1 MEDIQ
6 ELIPQRPP
14 MLMLDQLISCEGP
27 KAKGSL
33 LVKEENVFL
42 MNGQLTESGMIE
54 AIAQTAAARTGWLMK
69 NPGPVEDV
77 RIPVGVIGSIKDFRL
92 HYLPMVN
99 EEINTQIEVVHEFM
113 NASIVKG
120 SVSVQDRLACEVE
133 LKIFLTG
140 S

>member
-6 ELIPQRPP
+6 KLIPQRPP
-14 MLMLDQLISCEGP
+14 MLMLDQLLSCEGS
-27 KAKGSL
+27 KANGSL
-33 LVKEENVFL
+33 LVRDDNIFL
-42 MNGQLTESGMIE
+42 NDGMLTESGMIE
-54 AIAQTAAARTGWLMK
+54 AIAQTAAARTGSLIK
-69 NPGPVEDV
+69 KQGAGADA
-77 RIPVGVIGSIKDFRL
+77 RILVGVIGSIKDFRL
-92 HYLPMVN
+92 HYLPKVD

-140 S
+140 P